1 MKFLFYKSLYK
12 KYSFLSLFF
21 FGLIVGFFRCV
32 PIEDLSQP
40 LIGEF
45 ALNNQYNVSDTIFLN
60 TVLSDNFGIDTV
72 IIDIKPAENLSRP
85 WTNTKKINNVGAR
98 VLELKDSS
106 IIVPSSFSLG
116 KYELTITT
124 IDISGLQNTIS
135 REFIVGADATKP
147 TFPDVLLPNI
157 QAFDDGSY
165 PACRLEKVPLGGFIT
180 DNVGIKL
187 ITAQFETGT
196 RIINRT
202 FSTNNVDSVNLATV
216 FGNELVFLDVPN
228 DSLLT
233 LTITAE
239 DFENNVRSVS
249 INFTMNCDT
258 QSPIIEKIKV
268 NRPFN
273 EINEIEV
280 IQGQK
285 LFITGGIIRD
295 SLGTLKDV
303 YVYFNN
309 DPTPLISGENINN
322 LIFNLVGND
331 SVFVPI
337 PSNAQNQDTYTIKL
351 EATDV
356 AGNAPT
362 TREFIIRIV
371 ENKLPDLSELRFA
384 LDSDFS
390 DIINFSPNRDQPVY
404 ISAGTSY
411 RLINRIRD
419 DLLLDSYKLEWGKEN
434 QTPII
439 TKEKNGLNRSDVY
452 FSALQENFTFGAE
465 ENTRIGVKYTLTIH
479 AKDILGAESQIIY
492 YFEIQ

>member
-21 FGLIVGFFRCV
+21 LGLIVGFFRCV

-72 IIDIKPAENLSRP
+72 IIDIKPAETLSRP

-202 FSTNNVDSVNLATV
+202 FSTNDVDSVNLATV

-233 LTITAE
+233 LIITAE

-273 EINEIEV
+273 EIGEIEV

-285 LFITGGIIRD
+285 LFITGGIVRD

-322 LIFNLVGND
+322 PIFNLVGND

-337 PSNAQNQDTYTIKL
+337 PSNAQNQDTYTIKV

-362 TREFIIRIV
+362 TREFIIDI
-371 ENKLPDLSELRFA
+371 LPNEAPDIELGLNYINDEPSIFNSNPNNPPTTLSAGATIRTETKIIEDVA
-384 LDSDFS
+384 LDSYNVSWKRNNIEIDGVNL
-390 DIINFSPNRDQPVY
+390 DAGDLVNRLVISISNNRFLVDQ
-404 ISAGTSY
+404 
-411 RLINRIRD
+411 ND
-419 DLLLDSYKLEWGKEN
+419 
-434 QTPII
+434 
-439 TKEKNGLNRSDVY
+439 
-452 FSALQENFTFGAE
+452 
-465 ENTRIGVKYTLTIH
+465 RIGTRYTLTIS
-479 AKDILGAESQIIY
+479 ATDTFNQTTQITY
-492 YFEIQ
+492 YFIVE